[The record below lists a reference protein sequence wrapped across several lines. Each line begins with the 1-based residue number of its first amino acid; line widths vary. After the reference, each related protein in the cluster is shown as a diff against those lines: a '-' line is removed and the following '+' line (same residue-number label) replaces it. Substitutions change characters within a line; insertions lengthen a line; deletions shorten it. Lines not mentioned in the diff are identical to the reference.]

1 MYRARL
7 RSEVLT
13 AELQGWAQQAA
24 DGVVERAQVLRA
36 LSEQP
41 DDDIEPDR
49 AGFRFRS
56 GQARRVR

>member
-1 MYRARL
+1 VYRARL
-7 RSEVLT
+7 RTEALT
-13 AELQGWAQQAA
+13 AELHGWAQQAA
-24 DGVVERAQVLRA
+24 DGVVERAQVRA